1 MAKIHVHTKFSLIK
15 DDGEMLSFAPGNHDV
30 PDDVADHW
38 YVKVHSGEPAQAVR
52 DSEDDAA
59 ADFAEQRASLESAA
73 KFLEERAEQ
82 LSQAQ
87 SDLDARAADL
97 KAREDARAADLKA
110 REDAL
115 TAREA
120 EFAAKAAGA
129 SAQQELVAK
138 DSGAHQGQRKQG
150 K

>member
-1 MAKIHVHTKFSLIK
+1 MARIHVHTPFTLTK
-15 DDGEMLSFAPGNHDV
+15 DDGAAQSFLPGSHEVD
-30 PDDVADHW
+30 DDVADHW
-38 YVKVHSGEPAQAVR
+38 YVKAHSGEPVQ
-52 DSEDDAA
+52 AA
-59 ADFAEQRASLESAA
+59 AQVSEADVAAELAEERASLDSAA
-73 KFLEERAEQ
+73 KFLEGRAEQ
-82 LSQAQ
+82 LSKVQA
-87 SDLDARAADL
+87 DLDV
-97 KAREDARAADLKA
+97 READLKA

-138 DSGAHQGQRKQG
+138 DAGAHQGQRKQG

>member
-97 KAREDARAADLKA
+97 KAREDA
-110 REDAL
+110 L